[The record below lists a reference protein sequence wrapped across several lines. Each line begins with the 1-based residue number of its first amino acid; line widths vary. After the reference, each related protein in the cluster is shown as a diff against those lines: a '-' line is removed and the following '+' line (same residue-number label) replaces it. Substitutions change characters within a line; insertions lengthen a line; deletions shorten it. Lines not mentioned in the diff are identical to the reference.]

1 MADLTLA
8 VPLIAAASV
17 SWAAFDSL
25 RKALLRVVPPVPLLF
40 LITTVSA
47 VLFGTWAAAQGVP
60 WEALATR
67 AYLVPALGTVLLN
80 LAANLA
86 YSQALRVS
94 PLSVVV
100 PLMSLTPAF
109 ATLLAIPLLGERPGP
124 TGLVGVALVVAGALW
139 LNAPV
144 RGAPGSGHGS
154 DQGSGRGFFSEPG
167 VALAAFTALAWSLT
181 LPLDKLA
188 VREAGAPLHGA
199 VLNAGVAAGFLI
211 VLLARREIRAVGAVR
226 QVPGLFLLAILVSV
240 LALGLQLLALR
251 LVFVA
256 WVETAKRGFGNFAAV
271 LLGRAFFGE
280 PVTPRKLLAAGVMA
294 AGVALLFL

>member
-1 MADLTLA
+1 MADIALA

-40 LITTVSA
+40 LICTVSA
-47 VLFGTWAAAQGVP
+47 VLFGAWAALAGAP
-60 WEALATR
+60 WGALATR
-67 AYLVPALGTVLLN
+67 AYLVPALGTVVLN

-109 ATLLAIPLLGERPGP
+109 ATLLAMPLLGERPGP
-124 TGLVGVALVVAGALW
+124 LALTGVALVVAGALW
-139 LNAPV
+139 MNAPV
-144 RGAPGSGHGS
+144 SGAP
-154 DQGSGRGFFSEPG
+154 GSGRGFFRAPG

-181 LPLDKLA
+181 LPFDKLA

-211 VLLARREIRAVGAVR
+211 VLLARREVRAVAAVR
-226 QVPGLFLLAILVSV
+226 QVPGMFLLAIAVSV
-240 LALGLQLLALR
+240 LALGFQLLALR

-256 WVETAKRGFGNFAAV
+256 WVETAKRGLGNFAAV

-280 PVTPRKLLAAGVMA
+280 PVTARKLVAAGVMA